1 MDITTTLSMCLYT
14 TRASSSRP
22 SYTRPGEFILK
33 SQPQPSATTAA
44 TPSVACWPP
53 SPPTPWSGTPG
64 SWSQVEQVQNL
75 KHRKSQKG
83 NRMPRSVRLAVL
95 IATKTI
101 STLQT
106 LTGQEGTVQ
115 DQHLLPSQ
123 LMIYQA
129 SFGFDLEQNLAVT
142 LLGNDQEA
150 NKTRSNSRMGIDMVS

>member
-1 MDITTTLSMCLYT
+1 
-14 TRASSSRP
+14 
-22 SYTRPGEFILK
+22 
-33 SQPQPSATTAA
+33 
-44 TPSVACWPP
+44 
-53 SPPTPWSGTPG
+53 
-64 SWSQVEQVQNL
+64 
-75 KHRKSQKG
+75 
-83 NRMPRSVRLAVL
+83 MPCSVRVAVF

-150 NKTRSNSRMGIDMVS
+150 NKTRSNSRMGIDKVIHITTGAMGKFIMLAYSIAVLVFSQLDSRLQIFGTSLVNTQHKVWQEHF

>member
-1 MDITTTLSMCLYT
+1 
-14 TRASSSRP
+14 
-22 SYTRPGEFILK
+22 
-33 SQPQPSATTAA
+33 
-44 TPSVACWPP
+44 
-53 SPPTPWSGTPG
+53 
-64 SWSQVEQVQNL
+64 
-75 KHRKSQKG
+75 
-83 NRMPRSVRLAVL
+83 MPRSVRLAVL

-142 LLGNDQEA
+142 LLGNDQEV
-150 NKTRSNSRMGIDMVS
+150 NKTRSNSRMGIDKVIHITTGAMVKFIMLAYSIAVLVFSQLDSRLQILEPHL